1 MFRCFR
7 CLLKPSECKDR
18 YFIHT
23 LYTLTQ
29 NFFDFFQKSA
39 SNAILRGV
47 TKCTFLSGSGGSG
60 YFRPFWAS
68 AFPLISPAFPLTL
81 SGCFRALYEERAP
94 ARYGKESAPTTGRA
108 VVIVVCLPLLC
119 TRTPHHRGN
128 TSPPQRTPP
137 REHPNGAGGKAPH
150 ADHEFLGVNFQNAN
164 VNF

>member
-18 YFIHT
+18 YFIDT

-39 SNAILRGV
+39 SNVILRGV

-81 SGCFRALYEERAP
+81 SGAFVHYMRNAP
-94 ARYGKESAPTTGRA
+94 PRDMGKNQHRQQGGPLLLSFVCRYFAPEHHTTGGTRH
-108 VVIVVCLPLLC
+108 PL
-119 TRTPHHRGN
+119 
-128 TSPPQRTPP
+128 
-137 REHPNGAGGKAPH
+137 REHPHGNTPTGQGGKHPTQT
-150 ADHEFLGVNFQNAN
+150 VNF
-164 VNF
+164 